1 MPYPSFVEKKHTI
14 CLSYEVLATNTFAKI
29 KLKKKE

>member
-1 MPYPSFVEKKHTI
+1 MPYPSFVEKTV